1 MSEEGKNKGI
11 KVSDI
16 NSSAKSNEASGIKLK
31 AALEELAKTK
41 IDIPIGTSF
50 GLAREI
56 SSNMVLPKSEN
67 PAKWMYDRLVE
78 YIKDFESSLDSD
90 KEIGAQL
97 VSFGREFSFNIQ
109 DIGYYG
115 PDIITFLGITQNGEK
130 VQLVQNIAQLNVL
143 FISVPKIHE
152 EPRRIGF
159 DLSEAI
165 SKENNS

>member
-1 MSEEGKNKGI
+1 MSEEGKIKGI
-11 KVSDI
+11 KVNDI
-16 NSSAKSNEASGIKLK
+16 NRSTKNNETSASNLK
-31 AALEELAKTK
+31 AALEGLAKTT
-41 IDIPIGTSF
+41 IDIPMGTTF
-50 GLAREI
+50 GLAKEI
-56 SSNMVLPKSEN
+56 SSDMFLPKSEN
-67 PAKWMYDRLVE
+67 PAKWTYDRLVE

-115 PDIITFLGITQNGEK
+115 PDIITFFGITQNGDK

-143 FISVPKIHE
+143 FISAPKIHE
-152 EPRRIGF
+152 KPRRIGF